1 MDTRVYEYGNP
12 DSSTVLLQ
20 MVDDH
25 DLAVIENEVAAIR
38 NMADDFRLLAVK
50 VKNWNLDL
58 SRRVRKRGLRRWRGE
73 NTGCCAGFML
83 GRQQTVL
90 CGRLFFGRSVCFV
103 GGVSDGRVCRGGGGV
118 AFGLVSRFCGL
129 HGRACDKMRVY
140 LSLGD
145 REEKVR
151 NPVMAAVGENIRR
164 AYDCLAGQG
173 VDCVLEWNRGNH
185 FTEPD
190 IRTAKAFAW
199 LIGN

>member
-38 NMADDFRLLAVK
+38 KTADDFRLLAIK

-58 SRRVRKRGLRRWRGE
+58 SPWSAPAVFGKECAGRVRKRGFRRWRGG

-90 CGRLFFGRSVCFV
+90 CGRLFSCRSVCFV
-103 GGVSDGRVCRGGGGV
+103 GGVSDGRIRRGGGGV

-129 HGRACDKMRVY
+129 HGRACDKMQAG
-140 LSLGD
+140 LSESG
-145 REEKVR
+145 
-151 NPVMAAVGENIRR
+151 
-164 AYDCLAGQG
+164 GQG
-173 VDCVLEWNRGNH
+173 RKG
-185 FTEPD
+185 TESGD
-190 IRTAKAFAW
+190 GCCGREYSQ
-199 LIGN
+199 GV